1 MHRIYQLNILG
12 DNLETYTVI
21 KKGSSVQHCLK
32 IPPEF
37 INEDLEITIKPIRSG
52 GKIREKIESILE
64 KHKNTKPFNSICN
77 PIEWQ
82 KGTRSDW

>member
-1 MHRIYQLNILG
+1 M
-12 DNLETYTVI
+12 ETYTVI

-64 KHKNTKPFNSICN
+64 KHKKTKPFNSIHD
-77 PIEWQ
+77 PIKWQ
-82 KGTRSDW
+82 KRTRSDW